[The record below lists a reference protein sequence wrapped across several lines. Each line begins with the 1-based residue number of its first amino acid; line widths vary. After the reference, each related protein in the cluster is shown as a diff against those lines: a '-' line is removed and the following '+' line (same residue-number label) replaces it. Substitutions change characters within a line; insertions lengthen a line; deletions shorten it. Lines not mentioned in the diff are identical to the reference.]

1 MAIIWQITFIY
12 FSLTW
17 PSVWQCGET
26 KEKLRQM
33 KETPT
38 FPDHNLFRKNI
49 CVYDYDEYFLS
60 LRRSRVF
67 KPSGI
72 NIYDGKCL
80 YNSNSYHH
88 QCQSFLLSCSVL
100 GFASIESFFY
110 SFSFPLISSFSLFLS
125 IASTSLHYIPYF
137 SPSYPS
143 LLHFNP
149 YCVRLFSLF
158 LYI

>member
-1 MAIIWQITFIY
+1 
-12 FSLTW
+12 
-17 PSVWQCGET
+17 
-26 KEKLRQM
+26 M

-49 CVYDYDEYFLS
+49 CVYDYDESFLS

-80 YNSNSYHH
+80 HNSNSYHH

-110 SFSFPLISSFSLFLS
+110 SCSFPLISSFSLFLI
-125 IASTSLHYIPYF
+125 IASTSPHYIPYLF
-137 SPSYPS
+137 PLVS
-143 LLHFNP
+143 LIASFYSIFCQIILPLPLHFLLYAP
-149 YCVRLFSLF
+149 LFICLF
-158 LYI
+158 LSC